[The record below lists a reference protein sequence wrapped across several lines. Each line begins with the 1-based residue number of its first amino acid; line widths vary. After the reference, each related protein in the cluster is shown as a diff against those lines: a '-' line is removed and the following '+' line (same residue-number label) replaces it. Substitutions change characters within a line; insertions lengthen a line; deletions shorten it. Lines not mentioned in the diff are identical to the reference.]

1 MAGCC
6 SKVENKACAGNE
18 VIAKINNYTLTA
30 NDFRDEARIGRD
42 GVNLPEDLGK
52 AKSEEAAPPVPDMSA
67 SLRISVSPD
76 RSVNRFKPVRI
87 RVEFSKTGILKY
99 LSHLELMMLF
109 QRAVRRAGFPIEYS
123 KGFHPAPEISFGPPL
138 GVGIA
143 GLSEYFDMKVTPP
156 FDLIRNRDKLN
167 SLLPEGTSSLCMSA
181 VPANAES
188 LNSFV
193 TCYGYEVKGGDL
205 SGFRVFL
212 SEKEVLAKR
221 EKYDINL
228 REMVEE
234 AEIAGEDAARIVLA
248 DRGDKKV
255 RLGEILPVAF
265 NTPMEELT
273 VTRTALFGWD
283 NGWVKPI
290 NTCKMQPVNSK
301 V

>member
-1 MAGCC
+1 M
-6 SKVENKACAGNE
+6 
-18 VIAKINNYTLTA
+18 
-30 NDFRDEARIGRD
+30 
-42 GVNLPEDLGK
+42 
-52 AKSEEAAPPVPDMSA
+52 
-67 SLRISVSPD
+67 
-76 RSVNRFKPVRI
+76 
-87 RVEFSKTGILKY
+87 ILY
-99 LSHLELMMLF
+99 
-109 QRAVRRAGFPIEYS
+109 QRAIRRAGFPIEYS
-123 KGFHPAPEISFGPPL
+123 KGFHPAPKISFGPPL

-143 GLSEYFDMKVTPP
+143 GLSEYFDMEVTPP

-167 SLLPEGTSSLCMSA
+167 SLLPEGASIRCMSA

-193 TCYGYEVKGGDL
+193 TCYEYEIKGGDL
-205 SGFRVFL
+205 SGVRVFL
-212 SEKEVLAKR
+212 SEKEVLVKR

-234 AEIAGEDAARIVLA
+234 AEIVGEDAARIVLA

-255 RLGEILPVAF
+255 RLGEILPVVF
-265 NTPMEELT
+265 NTPIEELT

-290 NTCKMQPVNSK
+290 NTCKMQLVNSK